1 MSANYFKNIDTFIKT
16 NKKETTAPLVQGNF
30 YMAKIPNILFSIIEY
45 FTLLFSIL
53 NYLQV

>member
-30 YMAKIPNILFSIIEY
+30 YMAKIPNILFSITEY